1 MARNQHYLVRFEP
14 EGREVEVE
22 HGTPLMRAAALAGLP
37 MEVPCGGLGLC
48 GKCRVTLIEG
58 AKAPTFEEL
67 DELTAADLAAN
78 VRLACQQTVDRPMV
92 VMPDVNT
99 VSRANQ
105 IMVGGLLRG
114 TRVGSD
120 VRLFGVTVPKAPLG
134 DDRPDW
140 SRLEAAAGMRLD
152 PSLHALRRLA
162 ELLGEGD
169 THLAVTTVGG
179 RVVRLESGH
188 PPFGRLGVAIDIGTT
203 TLVCYLHDLETG
215 AELAHAAM
223 LNPQVAHGDDVVSRI
238 HHCVSLPDGLERLS
252 LLVRGAID
260 DLVRRACQ
268 QAGVETAAV
277 VRAAIVGNATMTHI
291 LLGINPKGLG
301 LAPFAPIMQT
311 SVTASGAEIGLAEL
325 PDATVTVLP
334 NIAGF
339 LGSDTVG
346 VMVAAAPE
354 PTQTT
359 LLVDIGTNGEMVLF
373 HDGKWY
379 GCSAAAGPAFEGAR
393 ISCGLR
399 GAAGAI
405 SRVDLVDDDLAFAVI
420 EHEAPRGICGSGL
433 LDAIALLCST
443 GVLESTG
450 RLVGS
455 ANGHEALNSRLSG
468 EGAKRAFRLVP
479 AAQAGT
485 GHELLLTA
493 RDIRE
498 VQLAKGSIRASIE
511 ALMARAGVVAD
522 DIEHVYLAGGFGS
535 YLRVESALRV
545 GLLPPVPMER
555 ITAVGNAAGAG
566 ARLALVSSIEME
578 LAERLAREV
587 SVIDLA
593 NDMTYQMQLVEQMI
607 FPE

>member
-1 MARNQHYLVRFEP
+1 MASNQHFRVRFEP

-22 HGTPLMRAAALAGLP
+22 RGTPLMRAASLAGLP

-58 AKAPTFEEL
+58 AKPPTFEEL
-67 DELTAADLAAN
+67 DELTAEDLAAN
-78 VRLACQQTVDRPMV
+78 VRLACQQSVDRPMV
-92 VMPDVNT
+92 VMPDPNT

-120 VRLFGVTVPKAPLG
+120 VQLVGVTVPKAKLG

-140 SRLEAAAGMRLD
+140 QRLEAAAGQALA
-152 PSLHALRRLA
+152 PSLSALRSLA
-162 ELLGEGD
+162 DLLGEGD
-169 THLAVTTVGG
+169 TELSLTIVGG
-179 RVVRLESGH
+179 QVVRLEPGL
-188 PPFGRLGVAIDIGTT
+188 PQRAPLGVAVDIGTT
-203 TLVCYLHDLETG
+203 TIVCYLLDLATG

-238 HHCVSLPDGLERLS
+238 HHCVSVPDGLARLN

-260 DLVRRACQ
+260 DLVRRACA
-268 QAGVETAAV
+268 QAEVASDCVARVTV
-277 VRAAIVGNATMTHI
+277 VGNATMTHI
-291 LLGINPKGLG
+291 FLGVSPKGLG
-301 LAPFAPIMQT
+301 LAPFAPIMQA
-311 SVTASGAEIGLAEL
+311 SVTASGAELGLGEL
-325 PDATVTVLP
+325 PAATVTVLP

-354 PTQTT
+354 PTETT
-359 LLVDIGTNGEMVLF
+359 LLVDIGTNGEMVLY

-405 SRVDLVDDDLAFAVI
+405 SRIDLADDELAFSVI
-420 EHEAPRGICGSGL
+420 EHEAPRGVCGSGL
-433 LDAIALLCST
+433 LDAVALLCVT

-450 RLVGS
+450 RLMGS
-455 ANGHEALNSRLSG
+455 KSGHERLNERLSG
-468 EGAKRAFRLVP
+468 EGNQRAFRLVP
-479 AAQAGT
+479 ASQSGS
-485 GHELLLTA
+485 GHEISLTA

-511 ALMARAGVVAD
+511 SLMAKAGVLAD
-522 DIEHVYLAGGFGS
+522 DIAHVYLAGGFGS

-545 GLLPPVPMER
+545 GLLPPVPIER

-566 ARLALVSSIEME
+566 ARLALVSSTEME

-587 SVIDLA
+587 MVIDLA
-593 NDMTYQMQLVEQMI
+593 NDLTYQMQLVEQMI